1 MLAVTSVLIF
11 FIRSKRIKN
20 RKQKTV
26 KQKGIKMIEI
36 IKSNNGHII
45 AIDGKAYAL
54 IPAMEGAADRFE
66 KIEDGAWK
74 WYRHTEAPAD
84 NMRMEMMLLG
94 EPTFTMVPSVS
105 YNGNGWGD
113 IPEYAGDR
121 AEDGTPWSWA
131 SHRVTIP
138 ACTYSENEH
147 ISIALM
153 AEPNSNSACSLY
165 RVDGGEKHVL
175 IFPEEEQP
183 KTLHRHFWDGPF
195 QGEMEPQSDFVGILF
210 AKPSD
215 RTKHRYKHLLDFA
228 WRYYGHPLKAPRKA
242 EQLYPLSIAY
252 GHFLLQKER
261 DGFVGFTNGAQW
273 IPGLNAYQKL
283 QHNYEIGWVGQ
294 CASLSAA
301 FIHDG
306 MVNGN
311 EKNLKIGMAV
321 LDSWLAH
328 FNSEKGFLPAR
339 INYPSDNAALRQPWE
354 TMTREEVDVWNI
366 GEAQLEGI
374 LDKVGKPKPEK
385 KIAAAHDACNLGTG
399 AEGYFEAYDL
409 LKEVGIDK
417 PEYLKAALDTCN
429 FALDNQEESGAFA
442 KSWDKEGNM
451 ISRNGTIG
459 CFLILPLLNA
469 YKRTN
474 DKKYLDS
481 AVRAFDFYYEE
492 LEREGFTT
500 AGALD
505 TYSIDKESASPMLR
519 DALALYEV
527 TENKAYVTKAEK
539 IAWYLCTWTM
549 HYTVE
554 YPEDCVIR
562 ELNYDTFGSTSVST
576 PHHACD
582 QYALRDVL
590 SFLKLYELTGYIQ
603 WRERALAF
611 WCNATQGI
619 SDGTLVING
628 RLRPAGSQD
637 EAIAH
642 TRWRRNST
650 PAFCPT
656 QWLAAWPCAFKLE
669 NLRRHK
675 DWSFFDEGLAH
686 IEGAIKKSLQTK
698 TDVSCVPVRQE

>member
-1 MLAVTSVLIF
+1 MT
-11 FIRSKRIKN
+11 
-20 RKQKTV
+20 
-26 KQKGIKMIEI
+26 EI
-36 IKSNNGHII
+36 IKGNNGNLIVV
-45 AIDGKAYAL
+45 DGKPYAV
-54 IPAMEGAADRFE
+54 IISVEGTADSFE
-66 KIEDGAWK
+66 RIEDGAWK
-74 WYRHTEAPAD
+74 WHRHTDVPVD
-84 NMRMEMMLLG
+84 NMRMEMILLG
-94 EPTFTMVPSVS
+94 EPDFTMIPAVS

-113 IPEYAGDR
+113 TPEYVGDR
-121 AEDGTPWSWA
+121 AEDGTPWSFA

-165 RVDGGEKHVL
+165 RVDEGEKHVL
-175 IFPEEEQP
+175 IFPEEEKP

-195 QGEMEPQSDFVGILF
+195 QGSMEPTTDFVGIIF
-210 AKPSD
+210 AKTTDGS
-215 RTKHRYKHLLDFA
+215 RHRYKHLLDFA
-228 WRYYGHPLKAPRKA
+228 WRYYGHPMKPPRCA
-242 EQLYPLSIAY
+242 DELYKLSVAY

-261 DGFVGFTNGAQW
+261 DGFIGFTNGAQW
-273 IPGLNAYQKL
+273 IPALNAYEKL

-306 MVNGN
+306 VMNGN

-321 LDSWLAH
+321 LDSWLTH

-339 INYPSDNAALRQPWE
+339 INYPSDNSALRQPWE
-354 TMTREEVDVWNI
+354 TMTREEVDIWNI

-374 LDKVGKPKPEK
+374 LDKVGKPKTAK
-385 KIAAAHDACNLGTG
+385 KVAVAHDACNLGTG
-399 AEGYFEAYDL
+399 AEGFFEAYDL
-409 LKEVGIDK
+409 LSSIGIDK

-429 FALDNQEESGAFA
+429 FALESQEENGAFA
-442 KSWDKEGNM
+442 KSWDKEGNV
-451 ISRNGTIG
+451 ISKKGTIG
-459 CFLILPLLNA
+459 CFLILPLVNA

-474 DKKYLDS
+474 DRKYLDS
-481 AVRAFDFYYEE
+481 AIRAFDFYYEE

-505 TYSIDKESASPMLR
+505 TYSIDKESASPLLR
-519 DALALYEV
+519 DALALYEA
-527 TENKAYVTKAEK
+527 TENKDYVTKAEK
-539 IAWYLCTWTM
+539 IAWYLCTWMM
-549 HYTVE
+549 HFTVE
-554 YPEDCVIR
+554 YPDGCVIK

-611 WCNATQGI
+611 WCNATQGV

-656 QWLAAWPCAFKLE
+656 QWLAAWPCAFRLE
-669 NLRRHK
+669 NLRWLK
-675 DWSFFDEGLAH
+675 DPSFFDEGLTH
-686 IEGAIKKSLQTK
+686 IEGSLK
-698 TDVSCVPVRQE
+698 